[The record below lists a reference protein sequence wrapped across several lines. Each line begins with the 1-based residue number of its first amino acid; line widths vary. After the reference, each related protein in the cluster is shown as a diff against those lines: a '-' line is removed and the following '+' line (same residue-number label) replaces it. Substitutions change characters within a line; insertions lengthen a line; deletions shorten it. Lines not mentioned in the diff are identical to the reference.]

1 MRRFKNFTLSILALI
16 VISCVN
22 QDYDVQNINTDVIA
36 GLKGITLPIGSTDKF
51 YLDDYLNDET
61 TGGQL
66 KSDPQGN
73 YYFSIS
79 GQTRADGLSIIDFC
93 FDGFEESN
101 SERALSENPLIIE
114 GIGNNRDFVTDVVR
128 FKDLTFAIDINQ
140 TDLPKEL
147 VDISYADVQSEIVVN
162 FSYDP
167 TQFPFEHIWIASGTL
182 ITLPECVIPG
192 DMPSGL
198 KQSKPHVIELLN
210 DFPIK
215 ANGSS
220 ITFPVDALDMTALP
234 EDQGIVSP
242 GHIFIDQEAVIS
254 GGFYLKAAD
263 CYSDGVFYP
272 VLETVLTVGAM
283 EIQSVT
289 AKLSIDETI
298 LSVDQKLEVK
308 DIPEFINNEDF
319 YLDFNQLRLN
329 LALINDSPF
338 NGSLNAEIATGSKS
352 ETFWSTDIAGLS
364 FASFAESRFSLS
376 EDGTGA
382 PEGYVDMPVKGLNS
396 IMNKIP
402 ETISLKS
409 DLEISEEYIDII
421 PGAEY
426 SFGVEYG
433 FDVPMSFGEN
443 LSIVLSEDIVDMNV
457 EIVGVSLSKAV
468 VALNFVNAIPL
479 GLEVQAVAID
489 AMGQELPYINA
500 EISQGVQ
507 PGTADSPVTTPIEIT
522 LTCKDRLV
530 FDGLRLGISV
540 SSSSEG
546 AVLNSNQYIQITDI
560 SLYLPDGIG
569 YSK

>member
-1 MRRFKNFTLSILALI
+1 MRRFKYLTLALLTLTFF
-16 VISCVN
+16 SCIN
-22 QDYDVQNINTDVIA
+22 QDYDVTNITTDEIA
-36 GLKGITLPIGSTDKF
+36 GLKGLKLPIGSTDKF
-51 YLDDYLNDET
+51 YLADYLNDEL
-61 TGGQL
+61 TGGLL
-66 KSDPQGN
+66 KTDPQGN
-73 YYFSIS
+73 YFFSIS
-79 GQTRADGLSIIDFC
+79 GQTSADGLSILDFR
-93 FDGFEESN
+93 FDGFAESN

-114 GIGNNRDFVTDVVR
+114 GIENNRDFVTDVVR

-140 TDLPKEL
+140 TDLPKEV

-167 TQFPFEHIWIASGTL
+167 TQFPFDCIWIASGTVL
-182 ITLPECVIPG
+182 TLPECVIPG
-192 DMPSGL
+192 EMPSGL
-198 KQSKPHVIELLN
+198 RLLEPHVVELVN
-210 DFPIK
+210 DFPIMST
-215 ANGSS
+215 GSS
-220 ITFPVDALDMTALP
+220 ISFPVDALDLTALP

-242 GHIFIDQEAVIS
+242 GRIFIDQEAVIS

-263 CYSDGVFYP
+263 CHSDGVFYP
-272 VLETVLTVGAM
+272 VLETVLTIGAM

-289 AKLSIDETI
+289 AKLSIDETT

-308 DIPEFINNEDF
+308 DIPEFINNEGF
-319 YLDFNQLRLN
+319 CLDFNQLRLN
-329 LALINDSPF
+329 IALINDSPF
-338 NGSLNAEIATGSKS
+338 NGSLTAEIATGSKS

-457 EIVGVSLSKAV
+457 EIKEVSLARAV
-468 VALNFVNAIPL
+468 VSLNFVNAIPL

-560 SLYLPDGIG
+560 SVHLPEGIA